1 MEVSQLKYFLV
12 VARTE
17 HMTQAAELLHIS
29 QPSLSN
35 SISRLEQSLG
45 HSLFD
50 REEGKGIK
58 LNEFGRIF
66 TRRASRAI
74 TELEDSV
81 REMNELAFGN
91 EHRIH
96 ISISI
101 PDLLSDLLN
110 TYLEAYPN
118 DFIHQVFQSNHQM
131 LEGLYQKEIDMA
143 ISWIPPTGIDIK
155 WIPLIDDEIFLLVS
169 SDSWL
174 AAHQSVP
181 LNLLENEKFIINT
194 STLGFQETTD
204 ALCMKSGFKPN
215 VIFQGTDSQ
224 AVGELV
230 SKNQGITFIPAHS
243 LKKTEKMMAKPMK
256 AVKIDSPYARHTI
269 GIATLKD
276 HYLTVSA
283 MRFYNHTVE
292 LLREMDSK
300 LNFRSHRKC

>member
-1 MEVSQLKYFLV
+1 MELSQLKYFLV

-17 HMTQAAELLHIS
+17 HMTQAAEILHIS

-45 HSLFD
+45 HALFD

-58 LNEFGRIF
+58 LNQFGHIF
-66 TRRASRAI
+66 MRRASRAI

-110 TYLEAYPN
+110 TYLEAYPK
-118 DFIHQVFQSNHQM
+118 DFIHQVLQSNAQM

-143 ISWIPPTGIDIK
+143 ISWIPLEGIDVK
-155 WIPLIDDEIFLLVS
+155 WVPLIEDEIFLLVS
-169 SDSWL
+169 RDSWL
-174 AAHQSVP
+174 ATYQSVP
-181 LNLLENEKFIINT
+181 LHLLENEKFIINN
-194 STLGFQETTD
+194 STIGFQDTTD
-204 ALCMKSGFKPN
+204 AFCMRAGFKPN
-215 VIFQGTDSQ
+215 IIFQGTDSQ

-243 LKKTEKMMAKPMK
+243 LNRIQKMMAKPMK

-269 GIATLKD
+269 GIATLKE

-292 LLREMDSK
+292 LLSDMDRELKDFS
-300 LNFRSHRKC
+300 LP